1 MLQRQFDSI
10 YIYLIQLSVYIMY
23 VYIYLHPNILQILRI
38 KSVDTQ
44 INKTIKSKQPTHR
57 DTNITPVFW
66 HLLVE
71 GCCSIGVSN
80 MPIDLKDAA
89 MLEGSYQR
97 WAEDSG
103 DETKV
108 TALTWEIGYTKV
120 CWLMLM
126 LHVHQPEIPS
136 HCTKIP
142 KNYHELWM
150 ILEAYEGFTR
160 SELGWFSHQCQRF
173 ITKTTAIWYSKA
185 NSERVTLPQTQS
197 KCLTKKDH
205 HKIKIIMQQR
215 TDRMWHPPYFSG
227 QKSWNSLNRMALFEE
242 THGFGVGVTIP
253 MVVKWGESR
262 IYGPKMGKHKEGLPS
277 EEKSLPIWYPGK

>member
-1 MLQRQFDSI
+1 MYMYK
-10 YIYLIQLSVYIMY
+10 YIYYI
-23 VYIYLHPNILQILRI
+23 HPNILQILRI

-44 INKTIKSKQPTHR
+44 INKTIKSKQPTHL

-108 TALTWEIGYTKV
+108 TALTWATGDTKV
-120 CWLMLM
+120 CWLILM

-142 KNYHELWM
+142 PKLPWTVDDSGGLWRLHKVRIRM
-150 ILEAYEGFTR
+150 VQSPV
-160 SELGWFSHQCQRF
+160 SEV
-173 ITKTTAIWYSKA
+173 
-185 NSERVTLPQTQS
+185 N
-197 KCLTKKDH
+197 
-205 HKIKIIMQQR
+205 
-215 TDRMWHPPYFSG
+215 
-227 QKSWNSLNRMALFEE
+227 N
-242 THGFGVGVTIP
+242 
-253 MVVKWGESR
+253 
-262 IYGPKMGKHKEGLPS
+262 
-277 EEKSLPIWYPGK
+277 